1 MSATFKILGS
11 EVVPPNGNPTIVY
24 TPSGGKTAIIG
35 KIIIAST
42 WPDRERE
49 GYHHVTSY
57 NSGLVQHLNQSGQR
71 YYGYPQGIDV
81 DNQRGYRSKASI
93 IAVGGTPLDGLYHIL
108 LADRGGSNAGA
119 ATYSMFTMAAG
130 QTPLLGLTLAPRTD
144 KILEINQGVPL
155 NEQESLTVTNGLTD
169 LSSPRSGEFQANQYT
184 KKYPYDDLLRDHRA
198 RACSVRVTVFGQEI
212 TT

>member
-11 EVVPPNGNPTIVY
+11 EVVSPNGNPTTLY
-24 TPSGGKTAIIG
+24 TPGRGKTAIVG
-35 KIIIAST
+35 KIIIVST

-57 NSGLVQHLNQSGQR
+57 NSGVVQHLNQSGQH
-71 YYGYPQGIDV
+71 YFGYPQGVDV
-81 DNQRGYRSKASI
+81 DNTRGYRQKASI
-93 IAVGGTPLDGLYHIL
+93 IAVGVPPLDGLYHL
-108 LADRGGSNAGA
+108 LSVENTSNSGV

-144 KILEINQGVPL
+144 QILEINQGVPL

-169 LSSPRSGEFQANQYT
+169 LSSPRYGEFQANQYT

-198 RACSVRVTVFGQEI
+198 RACSIRATVFGQEI